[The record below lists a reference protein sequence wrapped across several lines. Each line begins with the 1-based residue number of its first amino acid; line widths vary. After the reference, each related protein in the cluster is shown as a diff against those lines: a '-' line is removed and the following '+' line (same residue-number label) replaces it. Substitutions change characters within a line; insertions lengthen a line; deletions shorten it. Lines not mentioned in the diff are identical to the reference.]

1 MLGVRVRSVKR
12 TRDGETVSYG
22 EKYGA
27 LLRGISDEA
36 DRMSL
41 DCFRNS
47 SLRVERKMDGTALT
61 QADGAIE
68 KMARKRVAESGL
80 KLDVYGE
87 EQGTGGGKS
96 GAAPAAETARLI
108 IDPIDGTEEFSRG
121 IPTFGTL
128 LGIERNGEIVAGMCS
143 APALGTRWWA
153 YRGEGAFRNGE
164 KIRVSWT
171 PRLAESMV
179 FTTGTGPS
187 KNAEDRVR
195 IRRLLDASRNSRS
208 LGGFWQH
215 MLVAEGAIDV
225 ALDWTSK
232 PWDLAPLGIIVEEAG
247 GRSTNVLGER
257 TIYSGDYLST
267 NGVLHEEAME
277 LLR

>member
-1 MLGVRVRSVKR
+1 MLGARMRSVKLAC
-12 TRDGETVSYG
+12 DGDMVSYS

-36 DRMSL
+36 DAMSL

-80 KLDVYGE
+80 ELDVYGE

-96 GAAPAAETARLI
+96 DARVGEKSEAGFNRGTPGRARLI

-128 LGIERNGEIVAGMCS
+128 MGVEEGGEIVAAMAS
-143 APALGTRWWA
+143 APGLR
-153 YRGEGAFRNGE
+153 
-164 KIRVSWT
+164 
-171 PRLAESMV
+171 
-179 FTTGTGPS
+179 
-187 KNAEDRVR
+187 DR
-195 IRRLLDASRNSRS
+195 
-208 LGGFWQH
+208 
-215 MLVAEGAIDV
+215 
-225 ALDWTSK
+225 K
-232 PWDLAPLGIIVEEAG
+232 
-247 GRSTNVLGER
+247 ST
-257 TIYSGDYLST
+257 
-267 NGVLHEEAME
+267 
-277 LLR
+277 